1 MKKIFLVAAVA
12 ACALTVSAQET
23 KGRPG
28 VVVTKAET
36 TKALADDMVK
46 RGMKPTMDRITEAV
60 DSHLEAAIAGSRKF
74 TVLARGITQDVSR
87 RGTGI
92 ELTANDYTIT
102 IKFDSYLDNEEKL
115 QNFVKR
121 RLQLSGQVTIV
132 NAETWEVLDMS
143 NIQIEE
149 TDTVQVTAGVNA
161 NRLDAMLPALTRKFA
176 ADSFERLMGVAF
188 PMKVLDA
195 EDGVITINRGEEFL
209 SDGDKV
215 EVFGASRTIT
225 DPDTGE
231 KIKIKGKS
239 LGTATITSTEP
250 NYSQAKADG
259 AFTVPTG
266 AEIRKLQK

>member
-1 MKKIFLVAAVA
+1 MKKMIVIAATA
-12 ACALTVSAQET
+12 ACVLTVSAQET

-36 TKALADDMVK
+36 TKALADDMAR
-46 RGMKPTMDRITEAV
+46 RGMKTTMDRITEAL

-74 TVLARGITQDVSR
+74 TILARGITQDVSR
-87 RGTGI
+87 RGEGI
-92 ELTANDYTIT
+92 ELTQNDYTIL
-102 IKFDSYLDNEEKL
+102 ISLDSYLDNEEKL

-121 RLQLSGQVTIV
+121 RLQLSGQVKIV
-132 NAETWEVLDMS
+132 NAVTWEVLDMS

-161 NRLDAMLPALTRKFA
+161 NRLDEMLPKLTRKFA
-176 ADSFERLMGVAF
+176 ADSFERLMGDAF

-209 SDGDKV
+209 SVGDKV
-215 EVFGASRTIT
+215 EIFAKGRTIT

-231 KIKIKGKS
+231 KMTIKGKL
-239 LGTATITSTEP
+239 LGTATIESTEP

-259 AFTVPTG
+259 VFAVATG
-266 AEIRKLQK
+266 AEVRKLQK